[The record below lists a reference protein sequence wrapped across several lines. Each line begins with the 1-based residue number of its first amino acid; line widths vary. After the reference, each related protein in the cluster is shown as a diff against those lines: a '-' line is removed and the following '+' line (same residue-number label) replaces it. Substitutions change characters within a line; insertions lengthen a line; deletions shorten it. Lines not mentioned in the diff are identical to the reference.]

1 MVVRELGLKKFS
13 RYDFNSVDLVLYSVL
28 SYVSYVYVPVIILL
42 LELGRVNKSYLLKTD
57 SFQPLT
63 ITIKN
68 SCKSYRPGVP

>member
-42 LELGRVNKSYLLKTD
+42 LLPVNKSYWLKTD
-57 SFQPLT
+57 SFHFSP
-63 ITIKN
+63 
-68 SCKSYRPGVP
+68 